1 MFKSGCYDWRGRPE
15 SATVKRREGLKTLL
29 KKAFEDSD
37 STYGYRRVHT
47 QLHRWGVA
55 AGLVLI
61 RWLMRELGLEPCQPK
76 PRRFGLTQ
84 GALGP

>member
-1 MFKSGCYDWRGRPE
+1 MDQEQSPSDE
-15 SATVKRREGLKTLL
+15 LL
-29 KKAFEDSD
+29 TPADTSSSLITDSFIL
-37 STYGYRRVHT
+37 STS
-47 QLHRWGVA
+47 A